1 MADKKKQN
9 DYSAYQEYVNKR
21 NNITPEQYMEYAV
34 NRQGIGQRMAEKRV
48 NNLNNILSNDYL
60 ANLGNGQYK
69 TPLQTYQTKRMARDA
84 WLAYDS
90 AAEYLRAVYGRD
102 AASDLDS
109 YARYIKQLN
118 DAAKSEASFY
128 GQFAGQQDY
137 NERYAYPQT
146 VKGKTDAEIEAMMAG
161 TGDAAY
167 LAWLNNNTLPGID
180 KQINATLGRK
190 QANLDAQEKV
200 NSRVYTAQTTPETNA
215 AKVAV
220 DYWSNLKPTDSMI
233 RADRADQVKYN
244 TQQRLYDV
252 YIKAMTG
259 AAMTDDEQ
267 LLFNAYVANSPAW
280 QEKQT
285 QLDGNISDQEAQQK
299 RMADSKHLLNAYNE
313 QKDTTYAD
321 FVGILRDNNS
331 PLMYNLNKA
340 GEELQAANAALDSF
354 DAKHDAYVDG
364 LTEVENTADMSKVWA
379 DIDYA
384 DSNQAEYNELV
395 SDRDQKKKAF
405 DAAVAAIENAYSGYI
420 DNAMTGAERSAVDVL
435 DASNIL
441 GELQNQQLSLVDDQ
455 YAAAMPSV
463 PQAVGQTRVD
473 AFEQERLAN
482 LERALRNEDY
492 AKLLAAK
499 EWEENLYSDR
509 NALNAE
515 ALDLEYEEVLLKVK
529 REEVAAGSKYNELSK
544 APDFKTLSTYDSSI
558 EDDLYNYLNTKGTSQ
573 ETGKKLML
581 GMENYGYDAD
591 EIRDS
596 VYSDYGY
603 TFLLPEEVQ
612 AYNYIYKKEGRE
624 KAQEFLDSFQ
634 NIRNLRARS
643 KESEEWK
650 KYAEETGA
658 WSSVV
663 SWGTKFASGMMYP
676 VQLADAVFNPDH
688 SQFSSLYSTN
698 YATQA
703 IRGVRGEV
711 WDKKAKEWFGGK
723 DDEYPKFMGEN
734 LGSAAYNL
742 FMGLGDMTLAHGAG
756 KLAAT
761 LGNINFAKGVTEFVV
776 GSQVGS
782 DVLLQNLHN
791 GVPKDRAIAMAVAA
805 SVVESLTERFS
816 IDAIWKDPD
825 NAAKFIAKNI
835 ATEASEESASTFANT
850 IVDLIVNANHA
861 ELSKA
866 IAKDGYEKAMNAYL
880 QSVGLDA
887 IMGGLTGAIM
897 SGGKVAA
904 GKTVETAHT
913 ISTGKQINT
922 NQTYKQ
928 LHDIAVAMPEGS
940 KARKIA
946 QGKDK
951 LNNRKAGQLYN
962 ALMEELDAK
971 SQTSVRKS
979 MVTDIKGRLQ
989 ELGAQGDTTQVAE
1002 AIQKAWMGEKL
1013 SARESDLIA
1022 QSKLAMQVQHELL
1035 DLEEGWAEKAHET
1048 ASKQRRETLTQMLDV
1063 ERLASKGYKPA
1074 QDDAAAKAISKNAST
1089 TYANADQKQGL
1100 NTKAY
1105 TKEGTTVE
1113 IKRIEE
1119 QDGKAVYLVEKD
1131 GQDVT
1136 YAINDLEL
1144 DSVNTENLVQ
1154 PLKQGKMSVQAA
1166 NTMMQLYATSG
1177 LSAPLYAKGFMVAY
1191 NAGVQ
1196 RIGMAYVNNNSYSK
1210 ALSPEVRKAAF
1221 DAGMADTKDEAPT
1234 VTKRKG
1240 RVTMDKSIDK
1250 ANLTDGQKASIRAME
1265 KLAKALHID
1274 IEFFAS
1280 KADATGSYAAYENG
1294 SFRDGVMRLDI
1305 NAGRDKS
1312 TDVTEFAIL
1321 RTASHELTHYI
1332 AEASP
1337 QMYRELQAFVVDHL
1351 LEKGESLQTLM
1362 DRKKARENRAMSDE
1376 AALEEVIADACEMM
1390 LKDSTAIETLAR
1402 ENATLFEKMAD
1413 WLRDFFDKIREAFA
1427 GVEAVHDEARA
1438 LMEADADGVMHY
1450 IDGLQALWD
1459 RALVD
1464 AAHNV
1469 SAVADV
1475 GAVYDASTESAAP
1488 TMYSLR
1494 TWNESE
1500 YMANKKKAAEEL
1512 STALGVSKSKAM
1524 RWIDDINGIAKMV
1537 ADNKEL
1543 LDYEANEFTSAIKS
1557 NAEYGGSVDF
1567 STICAKRRLATGTL
1581 DAIQRALRNSVLTQ
1595 DDIFRIRNMMLDK
1608 GYEVAC
1614 GLCYVESARKDFGR
1628 YAKAFLD
1635 EYKQTNPAWI
1645 PDMADVNTV
1654 DGLDDMRRE
1663 HPEAYAAYEK
1673 YMNKLAQRKPK
1684 LYEKRTEYRNEILKK
1699 FKGDDTVS
1707 KKNLAGGFRIQSFSD
1722 FEIVHLLDM
1731 MQVIMD
1737 MSHVGLAGQAYT
1749 KVPDFAWAL
1758 GDTGLKIN
1766 LSMIAKGV
1774 KNGKIVFDEREGM
1787 KVAEAKA
1794 LRDRYSKNVGTILV
1808 VFSDAQ
1814 LKAALND
1821 DFIDFII
1828 PFHRSQWSKKNYGA
1842 LGLPTDTRDFTSQ
1855 QNERYLKPHYNERG
1869 KRIRPV
1875 NYSPNAYWD
1884 YSKSGKENAETY
1896 LRMCAEDGR
1905 RPKFAK
1911 LLVDNGDG
1919 SYSLQVDGSTDGYWK
1934 LLIDFKMYDNA
1945 GNGSPQLP
1953 VQPSFNMD
1961 EARRMLNEYKGGHAA
1976 YPVAQDIVD
1985 EFVSEYRGEKFSRR
1999 GGDLLTAQE
2008 AKRLASNW
2016 NDYKYR
2022 GYQFTKRPNGGI
2034 VVVMDKTM
2042 VYTDKKGKPE
2052 YVLDIYDDDIWR
2064 INEIQQYMMAM
2075 EEEGYDHEMQRI
2087 VLESSYGTSR
2097 ARFRSSGERFG
2108 ATREDGKGTG
2118 RDAREMGDGDFG
2130 EVSENEVKLQARDAD
2145 TISSRD
2151 ILANARP
2158 EDYRQSAAH
2167 GFLVDY
2173 QKAYQELERLADK
2186 LDKYQKAAS
2195 AGNLDRDE
2203 QIKADNRV
2211 NLVRDQVLR
2220 QENKLHKMESKPE
2233 FTKVLAQEREAFYN
2247 AVNSMTADELNAK
2260 IKQLEAKYKTIET
2273 ASAKELEDLELALEM
2288 NLGKKAAKEL
2298 RVANDRNEKL
2308 KTENKALRNEVN
2320 LTGKKIDFAVAEKE
2334 LAMEM
2339 SLGHKREIMRQMYER
2354 RIATL
2359 KSKNAQK
2366 LAAAN
2371 QRGRERLE
2379 KYRERVKDTQS
2390 RAALRDRIRHDVKT
2404 LNRLLLNETDVK
2416 HVPEELKGAVAQF
2429 LTVFTQDTSVFDQK
2443 KLDDLRYAYG
2453 KISDKNA
2460 ANEDLPDI
2468 SAQYDWDIANMMDD
2482 LREILPGRRL
2492 SELTQ
2497 EETRKIRDIVQH
2509 FKFIVKES
2517 SRLFFFDKSRDIASA
2532 GQRFIED
2539 TDQQKK
2545 YNGPDGAVAN
2555 MLRGG
2560 MITPSYFFKKLGGV
2574 AKELFDDLKQG
2585 ESTYGL
2591 RVAQARKF
2599 FDDVAEKYHYDDWRN
2614 VKDDVLTLNTQQ
2626 GHEVVLTR
2634 EQALGLYAT
2643 WNRENSENGQNAS
2656 HLSEGGFVYEEAMK
2670 KDKKTG
2676 KIEVDTSKPHKM
2688 TDKDMQQVANWLT
2701 DEQRAYADAMVEYM
2715 SKDMAKLGNE
2725 VSMKLFGIEKYG
2737 EEKYYPYQTSKN
2749 YRYTALGAAAAT
2761 NDQRLKHSSFTHRVT
2776 QFANNPII
2784 AADFTTVWANHVN
2797 HMLLYSSMCVPLENF
2812 NRVYNYKY
2820 ADEDGNHSVKQ
2831 SLINAYGSSAQ
2842 KYIEQLMHDLN
2853 GGVAVQSDGVMD
2865 QLTSKFK
2872 KNAVYASASVVVQQ
2886 PSAMV
2891 RAMALVNPKYFAS
2904 GVMKDGSW
2912 DELTR
2917 YSGVAVIKEMGG
2929 FDTST
2934 GFGAQ
2939 DWITGERRKT
2949 KLETFSKKADDIA
2962 SFLPERADR
2971 LAWVAIWKA
2980 VKAEVADNTG
2990 LEGEELLQAAAKRF
3004 DEVIG
3009 YTQVYD
3015 STLSKSQM
3023 MRNKHLNAVTAFMA
3037 EPTVTYNLLV
3047 DAFTNRGK
3055 ADSVNPAR
3063 AVAAFT
3069 ATAIVNAM
3077 LKSLVTAARD
3087 DEEKNYLE
3095 KYAGEFVENVTSDL
3109 NPLNL
3114 IPYARD
3120 IVSIMQGYDVE
3131 RADMSLI
3138 SDLYKG
3144 VKRGIESAKDGD
3156 WYTMAKEFAGP
3167 ISGLVG
3173 LPVKNVWRDIEAVFN
3188 TIHSIGTPMTPGGMK
3203 YSILEA
3209 LPFYGSTPTDYYSRR
3224 LDAMLEGDASELE
3237 SLTMHLETGMGK
3249 AAKTVKSKT
3258 KEELGKR
3265 YKAGKIGDAEA
3276 TDILMDY
3283 FEMDADEAYWQLKE
3297 WREKEAHKDE
3307 EDYSFSHTDD
3317 LEEALLGGKTAQI
3330 EAAKKELAAGGYTDK
3345 EVVSKAKSAI
3355 KSLYVD
3361 GQITLDKAMKLL
3373 QDQAGD
3379 MTKDDLYWTEQ
3390 EWAYEKA
3397 NPDGEWN
3404 KFMGAHAAI
3413 ESGKGAK
3420 QAAKELLTHGVEK
3433 GDAARAIATRWK
3445 TTYVSLYNT
3454 DRKAALDLHSRI
3466 LDMYVALG
3474 YSRSYQIKYIK
3485 DHWFE

>member
-1 MADKKKQN
+1 MARNLLD
-9 DYSAYQEYVNKR
+9 DYMNQPK
-21 NNITPEQYMEYAV
+21 
-34 NRQGIGQRMAEKRV
+34 RQGNKNLLDEYIKMSTPKLDTTAYTNMLNTLLNSSAVTGNGYQTPAVMASAANTARKAQQIAEKYGIGDSSYR
-48 NNLNNILSNDYL
+48 
-60 ANLGNGQYK
+60 QY
-69 TPLQTYQTKRMARDA
+69 
-84 WLAYDS
+84 
-90 AAEYLRAVYGRD
+90 
-102 AASDLDS
+102 LDS
-109 YARYIKQLN
+109 VASGVQGKQ
-118 DAAKSEASFY
+118 
-128 GQFAGQQDY
+128 QFMSQFTGQQDY

-146 VKGKTDAEIEAMMAG
+146 VKGKTDAEIEAMIGAVPKAQNLLNRAAAFGKG
-161 TGDAAY
+161 TGSSGDDAYQKWLTDYFNNQTVTGLDRQIADNQGLLDANKAKQEEINNRVYDPQRWETSTLAPEVRKQYEDDLAWYNAQEYGPSAYERFLQEQLDSMGGKIQAARAAQYQDSKDQTFVTYQRIEEIDAIIAADDQKRQQYDVMGDGLADAAAQRGLVLSADERAALEAERAQLEAKAIDQENASMSAGV
-167 LAWLNNNTLPGID
+167 LARGAEYAQEYDEQALYSQGIEYKKLLDEEVAKREQREAAWDEKKREYETILAAD
-180 KQINATLGRK
+180 KELALAAGRDRFGAQNARDLAPLTEE
-190 QANLDAQEKV
+190 QAQLDAQI
-200 NSRVYTAQTTPETNA
+200 
-215 AKVAV
+215 AV
-220 DYWSNLKPTDSMI
+220 
-233 RADRADQVKYN
+233 
-244 TQQRLYDV
+244 
-252 YIKAMTG
+252 
-259 AAMTDDEQ
+259 
-267 LLFNAYVANSPAW
+267 
-280 QEKQT
+280 
-285 QLDGNISDQEAQQK
+285 
-299 RMADSKHLLNAYNE
+299 LNAQKE
-313 QKDTTYAD
+313 Q
-321 FVGILRDNNS
+321 V
-331 PLMYNLNKA
+331 
-340 GEELQAANAALDSF
+340 
-354 DAKHDAYVDG
+354 
-364 LTEVENTADMSKVWA
+364 
-379 DIDYA
+379 
-384 DSNQAEYNELV
+384 LV
-395 SDRDQKKKAF
+395 Q
-405 DAAVAAIENAYSGYI
+405 
-420 DNAMTGAERSAVDVL
+420 
-435 DASNIL
+435 
-441 GELQNQQLSLVDDQ
+441 
-455 YAAAMPSV
+455 
-463 PQAVGQTRVD
+463 
-473 AFEQERLAN
+473 
-482 LERALRNEDY
+482 
-492 AKLLAAK
+492 
-499 EWEENLYSDR
+499 NLYNDIAS
-509 NALNAE
+509 
-515 ALDLEYEEVLLKVK
+515 
-529 REEVAAGSKYNELSK
+529 
-544 APDFKTLSTYDSSI
+544 APDFKEKSVYDSNNGDYVYQFI
-558 EDDLYNYLNTKGTSQ
+558 NERGTSQ
-573 ETGKKLML
+573 EDGQY
-581 GMENYGYDAD
+581 NA
-591 EIRDS
+591 
-596 VYSDYGY
+596 YGY
-603 TFLLPEEVQ
+603 TFMLPDEVQ
-612 AYNYIYKKEGRE
+612 TYNYIYATEGQD
-624 KAQEFLDSFQ
+624 KAQEFLDSFV

-643 KESEEWK
+643 KESEEWA
-650 KYAEETGA
+650 KYADEHGVWA
-658 WSSVV
+658 SVV
-663 SWGTKFASGMMYP
+663 SLGTNLASGLMYP
-676 VQLADAVFNPDH
+676 LQAIDAKFNPNH
-688 SQFSSLYSTN
+688 SQFSPLYSSN

-703 IRGVRGEV
+703 IRGTVGQNV
-711 WDKKAKEWFGGK
+711 AEWAGN
-723 DDEYPKFMGEN
+723 D
-734 LGSAAYNL
+734 LGNTVYQTLMS
-742 FMGLGDMTLAHGAG
+742 LGDFGVALAAGKGAG
-756 KLAAT
+756 ALA
-761 LGNINFAKGVTEFVV
+761 GSGFARGMTQFIMSSEAGSSALLNNLQRGLSADKAV
-776 GSQVGS
+776 GMSVAS
-782 DVLLQNLHN
+782 
-791 GVPKDRAIAMAVAA
+791 AMIEA
-805 SVVESLTERFS
+805 LTEKYS
-816 IDAIWKDPD
+816 IDALLKEPKK
-825 NAAKFIAKNI
+825 AAMYIAQNML
-835 ATEASEESASTFANT
+835 TEGSEEAASNLANT
-850 IVDLIVNANHA
+850 LVDLIVNADQA
-861 ELSKA
+861 ELAQA
-866 IAKDGYEKAMNAYL
+866 IAEKGYAQALTEYA
-880 QSVGLDA
+880 QSVGMDA
-887 IMGGLTGAIM
+887 IMGAL
-897 SGGKVAA
+897 SGGIMGGGSVAVNKGVQA
-904 GKTVETAHT
+904 YHTAQ
-913 ISTGKQINT
+913 TGKQINT

-1048 ASKQRRETLTQMLDV
+1048 ASKQRRETLAQMLDV

-1089 TYANADQKQGL
+1089 TYANADQEKGL
-1100 NTKAY
+1100 NTTAY

-1144 DSVNTENLVQ
+1144 DSINTENLVQ
-1154 PLKQGKMSVQAA
+1154 PLKRGKMSVQAA
-1166 NTMMQLYATSG
+1166 NAMMQLYATSG
-1177 LSAPLYAKGFMVAY
+1177 LSAPLYAKGFAVAY

-1250 ANLTDGQKASIRAME
+1250 ANLTDNQKASIRAME

-1305 NAGRDKS
+1305 NAGRDNS

-1332 AEASP
+1332 AESSP
-1337 QMYRELQAFVVDHL
+1337 KMYRELQAFVVDHL
-1351 LEKGESLQTLM
+1351 LEKGQSLQTLM
-1362 DRKKARENRAMSDE
+1362 DRKKARESREMSDE

-1774 KNGKIVFDEREGM
+1774 KDGKIVFDEREGM

-1821 DFIDFII
+1821 NFIDFII

-1884 YSKSGKENAETY
+1884 YTKTGKENAEAY

-1919 SYSLQVDGSTDGYWK
+1919 SYSLQADGSTDGYWK
-1934 LLIDFKMYDNA
+1934 LLIDFKMYDND

-1953 VQPSFNMD
+1953 VQPSFNM
-1961 EARRMLNEYKGGHAA
+1961 EQAKRMLTEYKGGHAA

-1985 EFVSEYRGEKFSRR
+1985 EFVSEYRGEKRSVRDGYANIPTDAYYKDGRIYDYDFLVAQKPMHVVKLKRLSDVLTEGKIDRKNIR
-1999 GGDLLTAQE
+1999 DKAMENALAQGEAAESGVILVENLYTHRKIEINNVSIKHSLSGDKTRLFLNSQLSSSIGEIIKNSIPVNGLKNTSPVAIGTYAMAGYCVDENGYETIVISTIEQRSGRVKNVELYDVDHSVSGRNKKRSDSGKPHDVTERTPIHLTASDTISIAELLENINRTFQSILSE
-2008 AKRLASNW
+2008 
-2016 NDYKYR
+2016 D
-2022 GYQFTKRPNGGI
+2022 
-2034 VVVMDKTM
+2034 
-2042 VYTDKKGKPE
+2042 
-2052 YVLDIYDDDIWR
+2052 VLR
-2064 INEIQQYMMAM
+2064 
-2075 EEEGYDHEMQRI
+2075 H
-2087 VLESSYGTSR
+2087 
-2097 ARFRSSGERFG
+2097 
-2108 ATREDGKGTG
+2108 
-2118 RDAREMGDGDFG
+2118 FG
-2130 EVSENEVKLQARDAD
+2130 EARNPAGYYADRVLFQARDAD
-2145 TISSRD
+2145 TISSREA
-2151 ILANARP
+2151 LANAL
-2158 EDYRQSAAH
+2158 ETAAKN
-2167 GFLVDY
+2167 D
-2173 QKAYQELERLADK
+2173 LERGLLADYKKIIQSLNEDQEK
-2186 LDKYQKAAS
+2186 LAGHQKIIRELS
-2195 AGNLDRDE
+2195 FKKGGLSQQEKDE
-2203 QIKADNRV
+2203 LIKAKNRAEIV
-2211 NLVRDQVLR
+2211 RNRLNRNDKKLLNLEATEALKAVVAR
-2220 QENKLHKMESKPE
+2220 
-2233 FTKVLAQEREAFYN
+2233 ERVVAER
-2247 AVNSMTADELNAK
+2247 K
-2260 IKQLEAKYKTIET
+2260 IREEKDKQL
-2273 ASAKELEDLELALEM
+2273 
-2288 NLGKKAAKEL
+2288 AA
-2298 RVANDRNEKL
+2298 
-2308 KTENKALRNEVN
+2308 
-2320 LTGKKIDFAVAEKE
+2320 
-2334 LAMEM
+2334 
-2339 SLGHKREIMRQMYER
+2339 
-2354 RIATL
+2354 
-2359 KSKNAQK
+2359 
-2366 LAAAN
+2366 
-2371 QRGRERLE
+2371 
-2379 KYRERVKDTQS
+2379 YRERTRDTLTRS
-2390 RAALRDRIRHDVKT
+2390 ALRDRILHDVKA
-2404 LNRLLLNETDVK
+2404 LNRLLLNETDTK

-2453 KISDKNA
+2453 KISDRNA

-2517 SRLFFFDKSRDIASA
+2517 SRLFYEKRSESLSANGQAMIEEADKERPFKGS
-2532 GQRFIED
+2532 
-2539 TDQQKK
+2539 DQN
-2545 YNGPDGAVAN
+2545 YLRT
-2555 MLRGG
+2555 MLTKG
-2560 MITPSYFFKKLGGV
+2560 MVTPSYFFKKLGGV
-2574 AKELFDDLKQG
+2574 GKKLFDDLKAG
-2585 ESTYGL
+2585 ESKYGL
-2591 RVAQARKF
+2591 RVAQSQAY
-2599 FDDVAEKYHYDDWRN
+2599 FDAVAAKYNYDSWRN
-2614 VKDDVLTLNTQQ
+2614 EKGDVLEMTTEE
-2626 GHEVVLTR
+2626 GHKIALTR

-2643 WNRENSENGQNAS
+2643 WNRENSDNGQNAR
-2656 HLSEGGFVYEEAMK
+2656 HLSEGGFIYESAMK

-2676 KIEVDTSKPHKM
+2676 KIAEIDTREPNKMSKADM
-2688 TDKDMQQVANWLT
+2688 DKVANWLT
-2701 DEQRAYADAMVEYM
+2701 NEQKAFANELVRYL
-2715 SKDMAKLGNE
+2715 SKDMARLGNE
-2725 VSMKLFGIEKYG
+2725 VSMKLFGIEKYT
-2737 EEKYYPYQTSKN
+2737 EDRYYPYQTSKN
-2749 YRYTALGAAAAT
+2749 HRYTALGQGAAT
-2761 NDQRLKHSSFTHRVT
+2761 SDQRLKHWSATHRVT

-2784 AADFTTVWANHVN
+2784 ASDFTTVWLGHVN
-2797 HMLLYSSMCVPLENF
+2797 QMILYSSMCVPLENL

-2820 ADEDGNHSVKQ
+2820 TDENGKQHSVKQ
-2831 SLINAYGSSAQ
+2831 SLQNAYGEQAL
-2842 KYIEQLMHDLN
+2842 KYIEQLATDLN
-2853 GGVAVQSDGVMD
+2853 GGVSVKGDGIMSR
-2865 QLTSKFK
+2865 LTGRFK
-2872 KNAVYASASVVVQQ
+2872 KSAVMLSLSVAIQQ
-2886 PSAMV
+2886 PSAVV
-2891 RAMALVNPKYFAS
+2891 RAMALVNPKYFAPGIS
-2904 GVMKDGSW
+2904 MEGDW
-2912 DELTR
+2912 EELR
-2917 YSGVAVIKEMGG
+2917 KYSGIAVIKEMGG

-2934 GFGAQ
+2934 GLSAQ
-2939 DWITGERRKT
+2939 EWIGGNRVDT
-2949 KLETFSKKADDIA
+2949 KREKAMQALDKA
-2962 SFLPERADR
+2962 GGWLPEKMDK

-2980 VKAEVADNTG
+2980 VKAETRDATQFDVNSTEF
-2990 LEGEELLQAAAKRF
+2990 LEEAARRF
-3004 DEVIG
+3004 EEVIG

-3015 STLSKSQM
+3015 SVLSKSQM
-3023 MRNKHLNAVTAFMA
+3023 MRNHALDAVTAFMS
-3037 EPTVTYNLLV
+3037 EPTLTYNMLL

-3055 ADSVNPAR
+3055 ADSVHPAR
-3063 AVAAFT
+3063 AVAAFVST
-3069 ATAIVNAM
+3069 TLVNAM

-3095 KYAGEFVENVTSDL
+3095 KYAKEFTSNFLGDL

-3120 IVSIMQGYDVE
+3120 IVSIWQGFDVE
-3131 RADMSLI
+3131 RPDMSLA
-3138 SDLYKG
+3138 SDMING
-3144 VKRGIESAKDGD
+3144 GRRGIKAISEDGD
-3156 WYTMAKEFAGP
+3156 WYTGIKEIAGP
-3167 ISGLVG
+3167 LGGIAGI
-3173 LPVKNVWRDIEAVFN
+3173 PVKNVWRDTEAVYRVLRETFAAFTGN
-3188 TIHSIGTPMTPGGMK
+3188 AKAVSSNGMK

-3283 FEMDADEAYWQLKE
+3283 FEMDADESYWQLKE

-3307 EDYSFSHTDD
+3307 DDYSFSRTDD
-3317 LEEALLGGKTAQI
+3317 LKEALLSGKTAQI
-3330 EAAKKELAAGGYTDK
+3330 ESAKTELAGVGGYTDK

-3379 MTKDDLYWTEQ
+3379 MTQDDLYWTEQ

>member
-102 AASDLDS
+102 AASGLNS

-146 VKGKTDAEIEAMMAG
+146 VKGKTDAEIEAMIGTIPKTQNMLNRAAAFGKG
-161 TGDAAY
+161 TGSSGDDAY
-167 LAWLNNNTLPGID
+167 LKWLTDHFNNKTVTGLD
-180 KQINATLGRK
+180 RQIADNQSRA
-190 QANLDAQEKV
+190 QANRDAQNEV
-200 NSRVYTAQTTPETNA
+200 NSRVYTEQITPEINA
-215 AKVAV
+215 AKVGV
-220 DYWSNLKPTDSMI
+220 DYWANLKPTDSMI

-252 YIKAMTG
+252 YVKAMTG

-267 LLFNAYVANSPAW
+267 RMFDAYVANSPAW

-285 QLDGNISDQEAQQK
+285 QLDGNISAQEAQQK
-299 RMADSKHLLNAYNE
+299 RMEDSKYLRQVYNE
-313 QKDTTYAD
+313 QLDTAYAD
-321 FVGILRDNNS
+321 YVGILRDNNS
-331 PLMYNLNKA
+331 PLIAALNKA
-340 GEELQAANAALDSF
+340 GAELEAANAALDSF

-688 SQFSSLYSTN
+688 SQFSSLYSAN

-734 LGSAAYNL
+734 LGSVAYNL

-756 KLAAT
+756 KMAAT

-805 SVVESLTERFS
+805 SVIESLTERFS

-835 ATEASEESASTFANT
+835 ATEASEESVSTFANT

-866 IAKDGYEKAMNAYL
+866 IAEDGYEKAMNAYL

-897 SGGKVAA
+897 SGAKVAGSA
-904 GKTVETAHT
+904 ALNTAHNASNT
-913 ISTGKQINT
+913 IKTGKQINT

-946 QGKDK
+946 QGKEK

-971 SQTSVRKS
+971 SQAGVRKS

-989 ELGAQGDTTQVAE
+989 ELGAQGDTSQVAE

-1013 SARESDLIA
+1013 SAREADLIA
-1022 QSKLAMQVQHELL
+1022 QNKLAMQVQHELL
-1035 DLEEGWAEKAHET
+1035 DLEEGWADKTQET

-1089 TYANADQKQGL
+1089 TYANADQEQGL

-1136 YAINDLEL
+1136 YAINGLEL
-1144 DSVNTENLVQ
+1144 DSINTENLVQ
-1154 PLKQGKMSVQAA
+1154 PLKRGKMSVQAA

-1177 LSAPLYAKGFMVAY
+1177 LSAPLYAKGFTVAY

-1240 RVTMDKSIDK
+1240 RVTVDKSIDK
-1250 ANLTDGQKASIRAME
+1250 ANLTENQKASIRAME

-1305 NAGRDKS
+1305 NAGRDNS

-1337 QMYRELQAFVVDHL
+1337 QLYRELQAFVVDHL

-1427 GVEAVHDEARA
+1427 GVEAVHAEARA
-1438 LMEADADGVMHY
+1438 LMEADADGVMRY
-1450 IDGLQALWD
+1450 IEGLQALWD
-1459 RALVD
+1459 KALVD
-1464 AAHNV
+1464 AARNV
-1469 SAVADV
+1469 QGAQKAQEGAKGSHDIVRYAVRDGLITTESTEAERYEFLKNIKLKVAQVNNDRIADV
-1475 GAVYDASTESAAP
+1475 NLEDYNTRKKSSVEKGIKKLAATLGITNVDLENSWIDFPFSFTNKNLGISIHHQLDYGGTYQDYVKAMSCFDEIVENAVPIETHRDKKAGTSKADPDLKQVYVMMSAFREGKTVTPVQIEIKEYAYRGGKLYLYVALTKTTSEVVENGP
-1488 TMYSLR
+1488 TGETGGVRSLFSEDYTISLR
-1494 TWNESE
+1494 QLIQNVNSNDYKFFKYIPDGFLNDEQLAAKERALREQDAE
-1500 YMANKKKAAEEL
+1500 Y
-1512 STALGVSKSKAM
+1512 
-1524 RWIDDINGIAKMV
+1524 
-1537 ADNKEL
+1537 
-1543 LDYEANEFTSAIKS
+1543 
-1557 NAEYGGSVDF
+1557 AEYG
-1567 STICAKRRLATGTL
+1567 T
-1581 DAIQRALRNSVLTQ
+1581 
-1595 DDIFRIRNMMLDK
+1595 
-1608 GYEVAC
+1608 
-1614 GLCYVESARKDFGR
+1614 
-1628 YAKAFLD
+1628 
-1635 EYKQTNPAWI
+1635 KQ
-1645 PDMADVNTV
+1645 
-1654 DGLDDMRRE
+1654 
-1663 HPEAYAAYEK
+1663 
-1673 YMNKLAQRKPK
+1673 
-1684 LYEKRTEYRNEILKK
+1684 
-1699 FKGDDTVS
+1699 
-1707 KKNLAGGFRIQSFSD
+1707 
-1722 FEIVHLLDM
+1722 
-1731 MQVIMD
+1731 
-1737 MSHVGLAGQAYT
+1737 
-1749 KVPDFAWAL
+1749 
-1758 GDTGLKIN
+1758 
-1766 LSMIAKGV
+1766 
-1774 KNGKIVFDEREGM
+1774 
-1787 KVAEAKA
+1787 
-1794 LRDRYSKNVGTILV
+1794 
-1808 VFSDAQ
+1808 
-1814 LKAALND
+1814 
-1821 DFIDFII
+1821 
-1828 PFHRSQWSKKNYGA
+1828 
-1842 LGLPTDTRDFTSQ
+1842 
-1855 QNERYLKPHYNERG
+1855 
-1869 KRIRPV
+1869 
-1875 NYSPNAYWD
+1875 
-1884 YSKSGKENAETY
+1884 
-1896 LRMCAEDGR
+1896 
-1905 RPKFAK
+1905 
-1911 LLVDNGDG
+1911 
-1919 SYSLQVDGSTDGYWK
+1919 
-1934 LLIDFKMYDNA
+1934 
-1945 GNGSPQLP
+1945 
-1953 VQPSFNMD
+1953 
-1961 EARRMLNEYKGGHAA
+1961 
-1976 YPVAQDIVD
+1976 
-1985 EFVSEYRGEKFSRR
+1985 
-1999 GGDLLTAQE
+1999 
-2008 AKRLASNW
+2008 
-2016 NDYKYR
+2016 
-2022 GYQFTKRPNGGI
+2022 
-2034 VVVMDKTM
+2034 
-2042 VYTDKKGKPE
+2042 
-2052 YVLDIYDDDIWR
+2052 
-2064 INEIQQYMMAM
+2064 
-2075 EEEGYDHEMQRI
+2075 
-2087 VLESSYGTSR
+2087 
-2097 ARFRSSGERFG
+2097 
-2108 ATREDGKGTG
+2108 
-2118 RDAREMGDGDFG
+2118 
-2130 EVSENEVKLQARDAD
+2130 QARDAD
-2145 TISSRD
+2145 TISGRE
-2151 ILANARP
+2151 ILANTSP

-2173 QKAYQELERLADK
+2173 QKAYQELVKLNDK

-2211 NLVRDQVLR
+2211 KLVRDQVLR

-2233 FTKVLAQEREAFYN
+2233 FTKVIAQERETFYN
-2247 AVNSMTADELNAK
+2247 AVNSMTTDELNAK
-2260 IKQLEAKYKTIET
+2260 IKQLEAKYKAIET

-2298 RVANDRNEKL
+2298 RIVNERNEKL
-2308 KTENKALRNEVN
+2308 KTENKTLRNEVN

-2339 SLGHKREIMRQMYER
+2339 NLGHKREIMRQMYESR
-2354 RIATL
+2354 LATL

-2390 RAALRDRIRHDVKT
+2390 RADLRDRIKHDVKA

-2429 LTVFTQDTSVFDQK
+2429 LTVFTEDSSVFDQK

-2453 KISDKNA
+2453 KISDRNA
-2460 ANEDLPDI
+2460 ANEDLPDV
-2468 SAQYDWDIANMMDD
+2468 SAQYDWDIANMMDE
-2482 LREILPGRRL
+2482 LREILPGKRL

-2599 FDDVAEKYHYDDWRN
+2599 FDDVAEKYHYDAWRN

-2643 WNRENSENGQNAS
+2643 WNRENSDNGQNAK

-2670 KDKKTG
+2670 KDKNG
-2676 KIEVDTSKPHKM
+2676 KITVDTTRPHKM
-2688 TDKDMQQVANWLT
+2688 TEQDMQAVAKWLT

-2820 ADEDGNHSVKQ
+2820 TDEDGNHSVKQ

-2865 QLTSKFK
+2865 QLISKFK

-2891 RAMALVNPKYFAS
+2891 RAMALVNPKYFAG

-2949 KLETFSKKADDIA
+2949 KLETFGKKADDIA

-2980 VKAEVADNTG
+2980 VKAEVADNTS

-3047 DAFTNRGK
+3047 DAFFNRGK

-3063 AVAAFT
+3063 AVAAFA

-3188 TIHSIGTPMTPGGMK
+3188 AIHSIGTPMTPGGMK

-3209 LPFYGSTPTDYYSRR
+3209 LPFYGSTPTDYYGRR
-3224 LDAMLEGDASELE
+3224 LDAMLEGDSSELE
-3237 SLTMHLETGMGK
+3237 SLTIHLETGLGK
-3249 AAKTVKSKT
+3249 SEKTIKT
-3258 KEELGKR
+3258 QTKTQLGKR

-3307 EDYSFSHTDD
+3307 DDYSFSRTDD
-3317 LEEALLGGKTAQI
+3317 LKEALLSGKMAQI
-3330 EAAKKELAAGGYTDK
+3330 EAAKTELAGVGGYTGK

-3361 GQITLDKAMKLL
+3361 GQITIDKAMKLL
-3373 QDQAGD
+3373 QEQAGE

-3445 TTYVSLYNT
+3445 DTYVSLYKT

>member
-1 MADKKKQN
+1 M
-9 DYSAYQEYVNKR
+9 AYQRKNLDDLYADSKNKR
-21 NNITPEQYMEYAV
+21 TISS
-34 NRQGIGQRMAEKRV
+34 NRQITADRASAPLDTTAYYNM
-48 NNLNNILSNDYL
+48 LNGLLRSNAL
-60 ANLGNGQYK
+60 ANLGKNQYQDSKALLNAATQLHNARGIAQKYGIGGQ
-69 TPLQTYQTKRMARDA
+69 
-84 WLAYDS
+84 
-90 AAEYLRAVYGRD
+90 
-102 AASDLDS
+102 DLDS
-109 YARYIKQLN
+109 YL
-118 DAAKSEASFY
+118 Y
-128 GQFAGQQDY
+128 GVTRNALQQGDFMRQFTGQQDY
-137 NERYAYPQT
+137 NQRYAYPQT
-146 VKGKTDAEIEAMMAG
+146 VKGKTDAEIEAMLGAMG
-161 TGDAAY
+161 TAMGVDNPGAY
-167 LAWLNNNTLPGID
+167 DEWLSNYYRNNTETGVGNRIGFNQYRTD
-180 KQINATLGRK
+180 KLAAMIGALEGKTYEPVK
-190 QANLDAQEKV
+190 TQAWLDAQADVERYSDSTV
-200 NSRVYTAQTTPETNA
+200 PQHILDAQAAADATYADNQRLLDVYNRGVSGQQLTAEEQALFDSYTGSNDAWGRFVQEIAANDASMQDIMGKMNAMGETTQQNHALINGGYEYYLTGNTEDVQALNA
-215 AKVAV
+215 AKVAE
-220 DYWSNLKPTDSMI
+220 
-233 RADRADQVKYN
+233 R
-244 TQQRLYDV
+244 
-252 YIKAMTG
+252 
-259 AAMTDDEQ
+259 
-267 LLFNAYVANSPAW
+267 
-280 QEKQT
+280 
-285 QLDGNISDQEAQQK
+285 EAQ
-299 RMADSKHLLNAYNE
+299 
-313 QKDTTYAD
+313 
-321 FVGILRDNNS
+321 
-331 PLMYNLNKA
+331 
-340 GEELQAANAALDSF
+340 AALDAYD
-354 DAKHDAYVDG
+354 DAHDARIAAMP
-364 LTEVENTADMSKVWA
+364 EVQDTFDTSKLWA
-379 DIDYA
+379 DIDGA
-384 DSNQAEYNELV
+384 DSDDRKALEDALNKAKQAVRQAESAAKTGYNEALLRAKIDVPRAESEAAELV
-395 SDRDQKKKAF
+395 KEYMGLAATGKSLEEQKRNEARPEAVAKEDLVGAYNTERLQNLASAGEIVMNERYKAEQVAAQQAMADSELINQYEGEMDKLAMERMELVALQQAANVRSQYNKAAQDPNF
-405 DAAVAAIENAYSGYI
+405 KRDAA
-420 DNAMTGAERSAVDVL
+420 
-435 DASNIL
+435 
-441 GELQNQQLSLVDDQ
+441 
-455 YAAAMPSV
+455 
-463 PQAVGQTRVD
+463 
-473 AFEQERLAN
+473 
-482 LERALRNEDY
+482 
-492 AKLLAAK
+492 
-499 EWEENLYSDR
+499 
-509 NALNAE
+509 
-515 ALDLEYEEVLLKVK
+515 
-529 REEVAAGSKYNELSK
+529 
-544 APDFKTLSTYDSSI
+544 YDSSNGDEFYI
-558 EDDLYNYLNTKGTSQ
+558 WLNTHGTSR
-573 ETGKKLML
+573 ETGNKMYM
-581 GMENYGYDAD
+581 GMENAANLDAD
-591 EIRDS
+591 EIRTSLYQDE
-596 VYSDYGY
+596 GY
-603 TFLLPEEVQ
+603 TFLMPDELEMYNRTYKLEGADAAQ
-612 AYNYIYKKEGRE
+612 A
-624 KAQEFLDSFQ
+624 FLNAFRDV
-634 NIRNLRARS
+634 RLARRQS
-643 KESEEWK
+643 ALNENWEDYSSENGIW
-650 KYAEETGA
+650 A
-658 WSSVV
+658 SVV
-663 SWGTKFASGMMYP
+663 GRGTNLAAGLTYP
-676 VQLADAVFNPDH
+676 VQLLDAALNPDH
-688 SQFSSLYSTN
+688 TRYSTLYDFN
-698 YATQA
+698 VMTGAIDKVQSQA
-703 IRGVRGEV
+703 
-711 WDKKAKEWFGGK
+711 WDDALSINGK
-723 DDEYPKFMGEN
+723 PIEFMGDTLGN
-734 LGSAAYNL
+734 RLYGGFTSILDMGTALGVGGLVGGAAGSAAAAKTFTMGVMMSEAGSNTLKNALDRGIPVGQAAALSAASAAIEMLTEKYSIEAL
-742 FMGLGDMTLAHGAG
+742 F
-756 KLAAT
+756 KSPKNAARY
-761 LGNINFAKGVTEFVV
+761 IAQNFATEGSEEFV
-776 GSQVGS
+776 S
-782 DVLLQNLHN
+782 NW
-791 GVPKDRAIAMAVAA
+791 A
-805 SVVESLTERFS
+805 
-816 IDAIWKDPD
+816 
-825 NAAKFIAKNI
+825 NA
-835 ATEASEESASTFANT
+835 
-850 IVDLIVNANHA
+850 IVDLLINADYSELAQAA
-861 ELSKA
+861 E
-866 IAKDGYEKAMNAYL
+866 KDGWTTALLNQL
-880 QSVGLDA
+880 QSAGLDA

-897 SGGKVAA
+897 SGTKVAGSA
-904 GKTVETAHT
+904 ALNTAYDVSNT
-913 ISTGKQINT
+913 IKTGKQINT

-946 QGKDK
+946 QGNDK

-971 SQTSVRKS
+971 YQTSVRKS

-1022 QSKLAMQVQHELL
+1022 QNKLAMQVQHELL
-1035 DLEEGWAEKAHET
+1035 DLEEGWAEKAQET

-1089 TYANADQKQGL
+1089 TYANADQEKGL
-1100 NTKAY
+1100 NTTAY
-1105 TKEGTTVE
+1105 TKGGTTVE

-1154 PLKQGKMSVQAA
+1154 PLKRGKMSVQAA
-1166 NTMMQLYATSG
+1166 NTMMQFYATSG

-1240 RVTMDKSIDK
+1240 RVTVDKSIDK
-1250 ANLTDGQKASIRAME
+1250 ANLTDNQKASIRAME

-1280 KADATGSYAAYENG
+1280 KADAAGSYAAYENG
-1294 SFRDGVMRLDI
+1294 SFRDGVIRLDI
-1305 NAGRDKS
+1305 NAGRDNS

-1362 DRKKARENRAMSDE
+1362 DRKKARESRAMSDE

-1390 LKDSTAIETLAR
+1390 LKDSTAIDTLAR
-1402 ENATLFEKMAD
+1402 ENTTLFEKIAD
-1413 WLRDFFDKIREAFA
+1413 WLRDFFDKIREAFS
-1427 GVEAVHDEARA
+1427 GVEAVHAEARA
-1438 LMEADADGVMHY
+1438 LMEADADGVMRY

-1459 RALVD
+1459 KALVD

-1567 STICAKRRLATGTL
+1567 STICTKRRLATGTL

-1774 KNGKIVFDEREGM
+1774 KDGKIVFDEREGM

-1919 SYSLQVDGSTDGYWK
+1919 SYSLQADGSTDGYWK
-1934 LLIDFKMYDNA
+1934 LLIDFKMYDND

-1953 VQPSFNMD
+1953 VQPNFNM
-1961 EARRMLNEYKGGHAA
+1961 EQAQRMLTEYKGGHAA

-1985 EFVSEYRGEKFSRR
+1985 EFVSEYRGEKFSTREVDGNKVVWVNDNILANKPAEQSAKAYIKDYLISHIDEVYTIIESGSKVYPAKQLPKEYIYSKYARSVERLDRKLFGAKLKMVPGIGEMIEIATNRR
-1999 GGDLLTAQE
+1999 WEKAKHQHNKDAKYGVYRYDTRVAFPTGKGADAYTAELVILNASDGKKYLYDIVNIKTDDVTAQ
-2008 AKRLASNW
+2008 RLMVKARVGGNAALQTNVVKDSILQDENDVNW
-2016 NDYKYR
+2016 
-2022 GYQFTKRPNGGI
+2022 
-2034 VVVMDKTM
+2034 
-2042 VYTDKKGKPE
+2042 KK
-2052 YVLDIYDDDIWR
+2052 
-2064 INEIQQYMMAM
+2064 
-2075 EEEGYDHEMQRI
+2075 
-2087 VLESSYGTSR
+2087 
-2097 ARFRSSGERFG
+2097 
-2108 ATREDGKGTG
+2108 
-2118 RDAREMGDGDFG
+2118 
-2130 EVSENEVKLQARDAD
+2130 QARDAD
-2145 TISSRD
+2145 TISSREA
-2151 ILANARP
+2151 LANAL
-2158 EDYRQSAAH
+2158 ETAAKN
-2167 GFLVDY
+2167 D
-2173 QKAYQELERLADK
+2173 LERGLLADYK
-2186 LDKYQKAAS
+2186 KVIQSLD
-2195 AGNLDRDE
+2195 E
-2203 QIKADNRV
+2203 
-2211 NLVRDQVLR
+2211 DQ
-2220 QENKLHKMESKPE
+2220 
-2233 FTKVLAQEREAFYN
+2233 
-2247 AVNSMTADELNAK
+2247 
-2260 IKQLEAKYKTIET
+2260 
-2273 ASAKELEDLELALEM
+2273 
-2288 NLGKKAAKEL
+2288 
-2298 RVANDRNEKL
+2298 EKL
-2308 KTENKALRNEVN
+2308 AGHQKIIRELSF
-2320 LTGKKIDFAVAEKE
+2320 KKGGLSQQEKDE
-2334 LAMEM
+2334 LAMA
-2339 SLGHKREIMRQMYER
+2339 KNRAEIVRNRLNRNDKKLLKLE
-2354 RIATL
+2354 ATEAL
-2359 KSKNAQK
+2359 KAVV
-2366 LAAAN
+2366 A
-2371 QRGRERLE
+2371 RERVVAERKIRDKKDKQLAE
-2379 KYRERVKDTQS
+2379 YRERTRDTLTRS
-2390 RAALRDRIRHDVKT
+2390 ALRDRIKHDVKT

-2517 SRLFFFDKSRDIASA
+2517 SRLFYEKRSESLSANGQAMIEEADKERPFKGS
-2532 GQRFIED
+2532 
-2539 TDQQKK
+2539 DQN
-2545 YNGPDGAVAN
+2545 YLRT
-2555 MLRGG
+2555 MLTKG
-2560 MITPSYFFKKLGGV
+2560 MVTPSYFFKKLGGV
-2574 AKELFDDLKQG
+2574 GKKLFDDLKAG
-2585 ESTYGL
+2585 ESKYGL
-2591 RVAQARKF
+2591 RVAQSQAY
-2599 FDDVAEKYHYDDWRN
+2599 FDAVAAKYNYDSWRN
-2614 VKDDVLTLNTQQ
+2614 EKGDVLEMTTEE
-2626 GHEVVLTR
+2626 GHKIALTR
-2634 EQALGLYAT
+2634 EQALGFYAT
-2643 WNRENSENGQNAS
+2643 WNRENSDNGQNAR
-2656 HLSEGGFVYEEAMK
+2656 HLSEGGFIYESAMK

-2676 KIEVDTSKPHKM
+2676 KIAEIDTREPNKMSKADM
-2688 TDKDMQQVANWLT
+2688 DKVANWLT
-2701 DEQRAYADAMVEYM
+2701 NEQKAFANELVRYL
-2715 SKDMAKLGNE
+2715 SKDMARLGNE
-2725 VSMKLFGIEKYG
+2725 VSMKLFGIEKYT
-2737 EEKYYPYQTSKN
+2737 EDRYYPYQTSKN
-2749 YRYTALGAAAAT
+2749 HRYTALGQGAAT
-2761 NDQRLKHSSFTHRVT
+2761 SDQRLKHWSATHRVT

-2784 AADFTTVWANHVN
+2784 ASDFTTVWLGHVN
-2797 HMLLYSSMCVPLENF
+2797 QMILYSSMCVPLENL

-2820 ADEDGNHSVKQ
+2820 TDENGKQHSVKQ
-2831 SLINAYGSSAQ
+2831 SLQNAYGEQAL
-2842 KYIEQLMHDLN
+2842 KYIEQLATDLN
-2853 GGVAVQSDGVMD
+2853 GGVSVKGDGIMSR
-2865 QLTSKFK
+2865 LTGRFK
-2872 KNAVYASASVVVQQ
+2872 KSAVMLSLSVAIQQ
-2886 PSAMV
+2886 PSAVV
-2891 RAMALVNPKYFAS
+2891 RAMALVNPKYFAPGIS
-2904 GVMKDGSW
+2904 MEGDW
-2912 DELTR
+2912 EELR
-2917 YSGVAVIKEMGG
+2917 KYSGIAVIKEMGG

-2934 GFGAQ
+2934 GLSAQ
-2939 DWITGERRKT
+2939 EWIGGNRVDT
-2949 KLETFSKKADDIA
+2949 KREKAMQALDKA
-2962 SFLPERADR
+2962 GGWLPEKMDK

-2980 VKAEVADNTG
+2980 VKAETRDATQFDVNSTEF
-2990 LEGEELLQAAAKRF
+2990 LEEAARRF
-3004 DEVIG
+3004 EEVIG

-3015 STLSKSQM
+3015 SVLSKSQM
-3023 MRNKHLNAVTAFMA
+3023 MRNHALDAVTAFMS
-3037 EPTVTYNLLV
+3037 EPTLTYNMLL

-3055 ADSVNPAR
+3055 ADSVHPAR
-3063 AVAAFT
+3063 AVAAFVST
-3069 ATAIVNAM
+3069 TLVNAM

-3095 KYAGEFVENVTSDL
+3095 KYAKEFTSNFLGDL

-3120 IVSIMQGYDVE
+3120 IVSIWQGFDVE
-3131 RADMSLI
+3131 RPDMSLA
-3138 SDLYKG
+3138 SDMING
-3144 VKRGIESAKDGD
+3144 GRRGIKAISEDGD
-3156 WYTMAKEFAGP
+3156 WYTGIKEIAGP
-3167 ISGLVG
+3167 LGGIAGI
-3173 LPVKNVWRDIEAVFN
+3173 PVKNVWRDTEAVYRVLRETFAAFTGN
-3188 TIHSIGTPMTPGGMK
+3188 AKAVSSNGMK

-3237 SLTMHLETGMGK
+3237 SLTMHLETGLGK

-3276 TDILMDY
+3276 TDILMGY

-3307 EDYSFSHTDD
+3307 DDYSFSRTDD
-3317 LEEALLGGKTAQI
+3317 LKEALLSGKTTQI
-3330 EAAKKELAAGGYTDK
+3330 EAAKTELAGVGGYTEK

-3379 MTKDDLYWTEQ
+3379 MTQDDLYWTEQ

-3445 TTYVSLYNT
+3445 ATYVSLYNT

>member
-102 AASDLDS
+102 AASGLNS

-137 NERYAYPQT
+137 NEQYAYPQT
-146 VKGKTDAEIEAMMAG
+146 VKGKTDAEIEAMMDIKPKTMNMLNKAAAFG
-161 TGDAAY
+161 KGNGSSTDDAY
-167 LAWLNNNTLPGID
+167 LTWLNDYFNNKTVTGID
-180 KQINATLGRK
+180 RQIADNQSRA
-190 QANLDAQEKV
+190 QANRDAQNEV

-220 DYWSNLKPTDSMI
+220 DYWSNLKPTDNMI

-252 YIKAMTG
+252 YVKAMTG

-267 LLFNAYVANSPAW
+267 RMFDAYVANSPAW

-285 QLDGNISDQEAQQK
+285 QLDGNISSQEAQQK
-299 RMADSKHLLNAYNE
+299 RMEDSKYLRQVYNE
-313 QKDTTYAD
+313 QLDTAYAD
-321 FVGILRDNNS
+321 YVGILRDNNS
-331 PLMYNLNKA
+331 PLIAALNKA
-340 GEELQAANAALDSF
+340 GAELEAANAALDNF
-354 DAKHDAYVDG
+354 DTRHDEYMAG
-364 LTEVENTADMSKVWA
+364 LPEVENTADMSKVWA

-473 AFEQERLAN
+473 TFEQERLAN

-650 KYAEETGA
+650 KYAEEAGA

-676 VQLADAVFNPDH
+676 VQIADAVFNPDH
-688 SQFSSLYSTN
+688 SQFSSLYSAN

-734 LGSAAYNL
+734 LGSVAYNL

-756 KLAAT
+756 KMAAT

-805 SVVESLTERFS
+805 SVIESLTERFS

-835 ATEASEESASTFANT
+835 ATEASEESVSTFANT

-866 IAKDGYEKAMNAYL
+866 IAEDGYEKAMNAYL

-897 SGGKVAA
+897 SGAKVAGSA
-904 GKTVETAHT
+904 ALNTAHNASNT
-913 ISTGKQINT
+913 IKTGKQINT

-946 QGKDK
+946 QGKEK

-971 SQTSVRKS
+971 SQAGVRKS

-989 ELGAQGDTTQVAE
+989 ELGAQGDTSQVAE

-1035 DLEEGWAEKAHET
+1035 DLEEGWADKARET

-1063 ERLASKGYKPA
+1063 EHLASKGYVPA
-1074 QDDAAAKAISKNAST
+1074 QDDAAAKAIAENAST
-1089 TYANADQKQGL
+1089 TYANADQEKGL
-1100 NTKAY
+1100 NTTAY

-1144 DSVNTENLVQ
+1144 DSINTENLVQ
-1154 PLKQGKMSVQAA
+1154 PLKRGKMSVQAA
-1166 NTMMQLYATSG
+1166 NTMMQFYATSG

-1196 RIGMAYVNNNSYSK
+1196 RIGMAYVNANSYSK
-1210 ALSPEVRKAAF
+1210 ALSPEARKAAF
-1221 DAGMADTKDEAPT
+1221 DAGMADTKDEAPK

-1240 RVTMDKSIDK
+1240 RVTVDKSIDK
-1250 ANLTDGQKASIRAME
+1250 ANLTNNQKASIWAME
-1265 KLAKALHID
+1265 KIAKALHID

-1305 NAGRDKS
+1305 NAGRDNVK
-1312 TDVTEFAIL
+1312 DKTEFAIL

-1337 QMYRELQAFVVDHL
+1337 KLYLELQAFVVDHL
-1351 LEKGESLQTLM
+1351 LEKGESLQALM
-1362 DRKKARENRAMSDE
+1362 DRKKARESRAMSDE
-1376 AALEEVIADACEMM
+1376 AALAEVIADACEMM

-1402 ENATLFEKMAD
+1402 ENATLFEKIAD
-1413 WLRDFFDKIREAFA
+1413 WLREFFDKIREAFA
-1427 GVEAVHDEARA
+1427 GVEAVHAEARA
-1438 LMEADADGVMHY
+1438 LMEADADGVMRY
-1450 IDGLQALWD
+1450 IEGLQALWD
-1459 RALVD
+1459 KALVD
-1464 AAHNV
+1464 AARNV
-1469 SAVADV
+1469 QGAQKAQEGAKGSHDIVRYAVRDGLITTESTEAERYEFLKNIKLKVAQVNNDRIADV
-1475 GAVYDASTESAAP
+1475 NLEDYNTRKKSSVEKGIKKLAATLGITNVDLENSWIDFPFSFTNKNLGISIHHQLDYGGTYQDYVKAMSCFDEIVENAVPIETHRDKKAGTSKADPDLKQVYVMMSAFREGKTVTPVQIEIKEYAYRGGKLYLYVALTKTTSEVVENGP
-1488 TMYSLR
+1488 TGETGGVRSLFSEDYTISLR
-1494 TWNESE
+1494 QLIQNVNSNDYKFFKYIPDGFLNDEQLAAKERALREQDAE
-1500 YMANKKKAAEEL
+1500 Y
-1512 STALGVSKSKAM
+1512 
-1524 RWIDDINGIAKMV
+1524 
-1537 ADNKEL
+1537 
-1543 LDYEANEFTSAIKS
+1543 
-1557 NAEYGGSVDF
+1557 AEYG
-1567 STICAKRRLATGTL
+1567 T
-1581 DAIQRALRNSVLTQ
+1581 
-1595 DDIFRIRNMMLDK
+1595 
-1608 GYEVAC
+1608 
-1614 GLCYVESARKDFGR
+1614 
-1628 YAKAFLD
+1628 
-1635 EYKQTNPAWI
+1635 KQ
-1645 PDMADVNTV
+1645 
-1654 DGLDDMRRE
+1654 
-1663 HPEAYAAYEK
+1663 
-1673 YMNKLAQRKPK
+1673 
-1684 LYEKRTEYRNEILKK
+1684 
-1699 FKGDDTVS
+1699 
-1707 KKNLAGGFRIQSFSD
+1707 
-1722 FEIVHLLDM
+1722 
-1731 MQVIMD
+1731 
-1737 MSHVGLAGQAYT
+1737 
-1749 KVPDFAWAL
+1749 
-1758 GDTGLKIN
+1758 
-1766 LSMIAKGV
+1766 
-1774 KNGKIVFDEREGM
+1774 
-1787 KVAEAKA
+1787 
-1794 LRDRYSKNVGTILV
+1794 
-1808 VFSDAQ
+1808 
-1814 LKAALND
+1814 
-1821 DFIDFII
+1821 
-1828 PFHRSQWSKKNYGA
+1828 
-1842 LGLPTDTRDFTSQ
+1842 
-1855 QNERYLKPHYNERG
+1855 
-1869 KRIRPV
+1869 
-1875 NYSPNAYWD
+1875 
-1884 YSKSGKENAETY
+1884 
-1896 LRMCAEDGR
+1896 
-1905 RPKFAK
+1905 
-1911 LLVDNGDG
+1911 
-1919 SYSLQVDGSTDGYWK
+1919 
-1934 LLIDFKMYDNA
+1934 
-1945 GNGSPQLP
+1945 
-1953 VQPSFNMD
+1953 
-1961 EARRMLNEYKGGHAA
+1961 
-1976 YPVAQDIVD
+1976 
-1985 EFVSEYRGEKFSRR
+1985 
-1999 GGDLLTAQE
+1999 
-2008 AKRLASNW
+2008 
-2016 NDYKYR
+2016 
-2022 GYQFTKRPNGGI
+2022 
-2034 VVVMDKTM
+2034 
-2042 VYTDKKGKPE
+2042 
-2052 YVLDIYDDDIWR
+2052 
-2064 INEIQQYMMAM
+2064 
-2075 EEEGYDHEMQRI
+2075 
-2087 VLESSYGTSR
+2087 
-2097 ARFRSSGERFG
+2097 
-2108 ATREDGKGTG
+2108 
-2118 RDAREMGDGDFG
+2118 
-2130 EVSENEVKLQARDAD
+2130 QARDAD
-2145 TISSRD
+2145 TISGRE
-2151 ILANARP
+2151 ILANTSP

-2173 QKAYQELERLADK
+2173 QKAYQELVKLNDK

-2211 NLVRDQVLR
+2211 KLVRDQVLR

-2233 FTKVLAQEREAFYN
+2233 FTKVIAQERETFYN
-2247 AVNSMTADELNAK
+2247 AVNSMTTDELNAK
-2260 IKQLEAKYKTIET
+2260 IKQLEAKYKAIET

-2298 RVANDRNEKL
+2298 RIVNERNEKL
-2308 KTENKALRNEVN
+2308 KTENKTLRNEVN

-2339 SLGHKREIMRQMYER
+2339 NLGHKREIMRQMYESR
-2354 RIATL
+2354 LATL

-2390 RAALRDRIRHDVKT
+2390 RADLRDRIKHDVKA

-2429 LTVFTQDTSVFDQK
+2429 LTVFTEDSSVFDQK

-2453 KISDKNA
+2453 KISDRNA
-2460 ANEDLPDI
+2460 ANEDLPDV
-2468 SAQYDWDIANMMDD
+2468 SAQYDWDIANMMDE
-2482 LREILPGRRL
+2482 LREILPGKRL

-2599 FDDVAEKYHYDDWRN
+2599 FDDVAEKYHYDAWRN

-2643 WNRENSENGQNAS
+2643 WNRENSDNGQNAK

-2670 KDKKTG
+2670 KDKNG
-2676 KIEVDTSKPHKM
+2676 KITVDTTRPHKM
-2688 TDKDMQQVANWLT
+2688 TEQDMQAVAKWLT

-2820 ADEDGNHSVKQ
+2820 TDEDGNHSVKQ

-2865 QLTSKFK
+2865 QLISKFK

-2891 RAMALVNPKYFAS
+2891 RAMALVNPKYFAG

-2949 KLETFSKKADDIA
+2949 KLETFGKKADDIA

-2980 VKAEVADNTG
+2980 VKAEVADNTS

-3047 DAFTNRGK
+3047 DAFFNRGK

-3063 AVAAFT
+3063 AVAAFA

-3188 TIHSIGTPMTPGGMK
+3188 AIHSIGTPMTPGGMK

-3209 LPFYGSTPTDYYSRR
+3209 LPFYGSTPTDYYGRR
-3224 LDAMLEGDASELE
+3224 LDAMLEGDSSELE
-3237 SLTMHLETGMGK
+3237 SLTIHLETGLGK
-3249 AAKTVKSKT
+3249 SEKTIKT
-3258 KEELGKR
+3258 QTKTQLGKR

-3307 EDYSFSHTDD
+3307 DDYSFSRTDD
-3317 LEEALLGGKTAQI
+3317 LKEALLSGKMAQI
-3330 EAAKKELAAGGYTDK
+3330 EAAKTELAGVGGYTGK

-3361 GQITLDKAMKLL
+3361 GQITIDKAMKLL
-3373 QDQAGD
+3373 QEQAGE

-3445 TTYVSLYNT
+3445 DTYVSLYKT

>member
-146 VKGKTDAEIEAMMAG
+146 VKGKTFGDIRNMMAYTDEYTDEYTKWLGNYLSNETIPGVKARIAAYDTQISSFGKRIDDLYTNYTPLEPSAGIVAAEADVARYSSGIVPDNILAEDAEAQRQYDAQQQLHDVYGKAMRGEKLSSEEQAIFDEYIASSDAWKDYETKIAENNEQLTNAASERENIAKKASALYDMTLEEYMAKNPSSPAMKAYAEAMAYRDSLPEEITE
-161 TGDAAY
+161 TGDTRKVWAEEAVAEAYGQVEEEYNQRIQQISDLVTPYMEQNALMTELEAQGAALSEERFAAALPEKPQEIGQTGAEAY
-167 LAWLNNNTLPGID
+167 LA
-180 KQINATLGRK
+180 
-190 QANLDAQEKV
+190 
-200 NSRVYTAQTTPETNA
+200 
-215 AKVAV
+215 
-220 DYWSNLKPTDSMI
+220 
-233 RADRADQVKYN
+233 
-244 TQQRLYDV
+244 
-252 YIKAMTG
+252 
-259 AAMTDDEQ
+259 
-267 LLFNAYVANSPAW
+267 
-280 QEKQT
+280 
-285 QLDGNISDQEAQQK
+285 
-299 RMADSKHLLNAYNE
+299 
-313 QKDTTYAD
+313 
-321 FVGILRDNNS
+321 
-331 PLMYNLNKA
+331 
-340 GEELQAANAALDSF
+340 
-354 DAKHDAYVDG
+354 
-364 LTEVENTADMSKVWA
+364 
-379 DIDYA
+379 
-384 DSNQAEYNELV
+384 
-395 SDRDQKKKAF
+395 
-405 DAAVAAIENAYSGYI
+405 
-420 DNAMTGAERSAVDVL
+420 
-435 DASNIL
+435 
-441 GELQNQQLSLVDDQ
+441 
-455 YAAAMPSV
+455 
-463 PQAVGQTRVD
+463 
-473 AFEQERLAN
+473 EQERLAEEARGRLAEEEIKWQQDEAKHKIERDNTARKLEDVKAEAELGKDIAELN
-482 LERALRNEDY
+482 LERVTVEQKY
-492 AKLLAAK
+492 ATM
-499 EWEENLYSDR
+499 S
-509 NALNAE
+509 
-515 ALDLEYEEVLLKVK
+515 
-529 REEVAAGSKYNELSK
+529 S
-544 APDFKTLSTYDSSI
+544 APDFAQLSVYNAGIKDPDYDWINEHGLDWDTKGEPVDTNTSKTEVINNTALKNKGLSFML
-558 EDDLYNYLNTKGTSQ
+558 EDEIAVYNYMFAKYSK
-573 ETGKKLML
+573 E
-581 GMENYGYDAD
+581 DA
-591 EIRDS
+591 
-596 VYSDYGY
+596 
-603 TFLLPEEVQ
+603 Q
-612 AYNYIYKKEGRE
+612 K
-624 KAQEFLDSFQ
+624 FLDSFLDT
-634 NIRNLRARS
+634 RLARARS
-643 KESEEWK
+643 KESEEWAK
-650 KYAEETGA
+650 FAEENGVWA
-658 WSSVV
+658 SVV
-663 SWGTKFASGMMYP
+663 SLGTNLVSGLMYP
-676 VQLADAVFNPDH
+676 AQVLDAALNPKH
-688 SQFSSLYSTN
+688 SQFSGLYSSNIATN
-698 YATQA
+698 V
-703 IRGVRGEV
+703 IRDVRGQAWSE
-711 WDKKAKEWFGGK
+711 WLSDKDGN
-723 DDEYPKFMGEN
+723 PKQFMGAD
-734 LGSAAYNL
+734 LGNSIYQTI
-742 FMGLGDMTLAHGAG
+742 MGMGDMLVSMGAG
-756 KLAAT
+756 KVAGLATGSGFARGLTQYIMSSEAGSAT
-761 LGNINFAKGVTEFVV
+761 LLNNLEMGRSPDKAVTM
-776 GSQVGS
+776 S
-782 DVLLQNLHN
+782 
-791 GVPKDRAIAMAVAA
+791 VAA
-805 SVVESLTERFS
+805 AVIEALTEKYS
-816 IDAIWKDPD
+816 IDALLADPEG
-825 NAAKFIAKNI
+825 AAKYIAKNML
-835 ATEASEESASTFANT
+835 TEGSEEAASSLANT
-850 IVDLIVNANHA
+850 LVDLIVNADQA
-861 ELSKA
+861 ELAQA
-866 IAKDGYEKAMNAYL
+866 IAEKGYAQALTEYA
-880 QSVGLDA
+880 QSVGMDA
-887 IMGGLTGAIM
+887 IMGAISGGVM
-897 SGGKVAA
+897 SGGNAA
-904 GKTVETAHT
+904 VNKGVQSYHT
-913 ISTGKQINT
+913 KQTGKQINT

-1048 ASKQRRETLTQMLDV
+1048 ASKQRRETLAQMLDV

-1089 TYANADQKQGL
+1089 TYANADQEQGL

-1332 AEASP
+1332 AESSP
-1337 QMYRELQAFVVDHL
+1337 KMYRELQAFVVDHL
-1351 LEKGESLQTLM
+1351 LEKGQSLQTLM
-1362 DRKKARENRAMSDE
+1362 DRKKARESREMSDE

-1427 GVEAVHDEARA
+1427 GVEAVHAEARA

-1459 RALVD
+1459 RSLVD

-1774 KNGKIVFDEREGM
+1774 KDGKIVFDEREGM

-1821 DFIDFII
+1821 NFIDFII

-1884 YSKSGKENAETY
+1884 YTKTGKENAEAY

-1919 SYSLQVDGSTDGYWK
+1919 SYSLQADGSTDGYWK
-1934 LLIDFKMYDNA
+1934 LLIDFKMYDND

-1953 VQPSFNMD
+1953 VQPSFNM
-1961 EARRMLNEYKGGHAA
+1961 EQAKRMLTEYKGGHAA

-1985 EFVSEYRGEKFSRR
+1985 EFVSEYRGEKRSVRDGYANIPTDAYYKDGRIYDYDFLVAQKPMHVVKLKRLSDVLTEGKIDRKNIR
-1999 GGDLLTAQE
+1999 DKAMENALAQGEAAESGVILVENLYTHRKIEINNVSIKHSLSGDKTRLFLNSQLSSSIGEIIKNSIPVNGLKNTSPVAIGTYAMAGYCVDENGYETIVISTIEQRSGRVKNVELYDVDHSVSGRNKKRSDSGKPHDVTERTPIHLTASDTISIAELLENINRTFQSILSE
-2008 AKRLASNW
+2008 
-2016 NDYKYR
+2016 D
-2022 GYQFTKRPNGGI
+2022 
-2034 VVVMDKTM
+2034 
-2042 VYTDKKGKPE
+2042 
-2052 YVLDIYDDDIWR
+2052 VLR
-2064 INEIQQYMMAM
+2064 
-2075 EEEGYDHEMQRI
+2075 H
-2087 VLESSYGTSR
+2087 
-2097 ARFRSSGERFG
+2097 
-2108 ATREDGKGTG
+2108 
-2118 RDAREMGDGDFG
+2118 FG
-2130 EVSENEVKLQARDAD
+2130 EARNPAGYYADRVLFQARDAD
-2145 TISSRD
+2145 TISSREA
-2151 ILANARP
+2151 LANAL
-2158 EDYRQSAAH
+2158 ETAAKN
-2167 GFLVDY
+2167 D
-2173 QKAYQELERLADK
+2173 LERGLLADYK
-2186 LDKYQKAAS
+2186 KIIQSL
-2195 AGNLDRDE
+2195 NE
-2203 QIKADNRV
+2203 
-2211 NLVRDQVLR
+2211 DQ
-2220 QENKLHKMESKPE
+2220 
-2233 FTKVLAQEREAFYN
+2233 
-2247 AVNSMTADELNAK
+2247 
-2260 IKQLEAKYKTIET
+2260 
-2273 ASAKELEDLELALEM
+2273 
-2288 NLGKKAAKEL
+2288 
-2298 RVANDRNEKL
+2298 EKL
-2308 KTENKALRNEVN
+2308 AEHQKIIRELSF
-2320 LTGKKIDFAVAEKE
+2320 KKGGLSQQEKDE
-2334 LAMEM
+2334 LAMA
-2339 SLGHKREIMRQMYER
+2339 KNRAEIVRNRLNRNDKKLLNLE
-2354 RIATL
+2354 ATEAL
-2359 KSKNAQK
+2359 KAVV
-2366 LAAAN
+2366 A
-2371 QRGRERLE
+2371 RERVVAERKIRKE
-2379 KYRERVKDTQS
+2379 KDKQLAEYRERTRDTLTRS
-2390 RAALRDRIRHDVKT
+2390 ALRDRIKHDVKA
-2404 LNRLLLNETDVK
+2404 LNRLLLNETDTK

-2429 LTVFTQDTSVFDQK
+2429 LTMFTQDSSVFDQK

-2453 KISDKNA
+2453 KISDRNA

-2482 LREILPGRRL
+2482 LREILPGKRL

-2865 QLTSKFK
+2865 QLISKFK
-2872 KNAVYASASVVVQQ
+2872 KNAVYASASVALQQ

-2962 SFLPERADR
+2962 SLLPERADR

-2990 LEGEELLQAAAKRF
+2990 LEGEELMQAAAKRF

-3047 DAFTNRGK
+3047 DAFFNRGK
-3055 ADSVNPAR
+3055 TDSVNPAR

-3144 VKRGIESAKDGD
+3144 VKRGVESAKDGD

-3188 TIHSIGTPMTPGGMK
+3188 AIHSIGTPMTPGGMK

-3237 SLTMHLETGMGK
+3237 SLTMHLETGLGK

-3265 YKAGKIGDAEA
+3265 YKTGKIGDAEA

-3307 EDYSFSHTDD
+3307 EDYSFS
-3317 LEEALLGGKTAQI
+3317 K
-3330 EAAKKELAAGGYTDK
+3330 
-3345 EVVSKAKSAI
+3345 
-3355 KSLYVD
+3355 
-3361 GQITLDKAMKLL
+3361 
-3373 QDQAGD
+3373 
-3379 MTKDDLYWTEQ
+3379 
-3390 EWAYEKA
+3390 
-3397 NPDGEWN
+3397 
-3404 KFMGAHAAI
+3404 
-3413 ESGKGAK
+3413 
-3420 QAAKELLTHGVEK
+3420 
-3433 GDAARAIATRWK
+3433 
-3445 TTYVSLYNT
+3445 
-3454 DRKAALDLHSRI
+3454 
-3466 LDMYVALG
+3466 
-3474 YSRSYQIKYIK
+3474 
-3485 DHWFE
+3485 